1 MALKDLTGQQIQHTY
16 QKVVQTDGTN
26 QLADGTGSIFIPVSA
41 SYSISASHAVSASY
55 AISASHAVS
64 ASYAISASHEITYE
78 LSSSYAESASMAS
91 NNFNVQGDI
100 TASGDLLA
108 SYVILSTPGIDIDGS
123 SNGMAI
129 GSSFRVGATLEIEG
143 SVNVSGDIIAN
154 SGYFDANTLYLGG
167 TSFSKNE
174 LDTLKEGRTIN
185 ITTKD
190 LGEGDTNKNNIV
202 RPNAI
207 MSPVDNSTYVKF
219 NTAGRVGQFVGGHLY
234 FDQNAVNDTISLGKT
249 NSTQLTMTGNITASN
264 NIRAIGDITASGFMG
279 TINGGSW

>member
-16 QKVVQTDGTN
+16 QKIVQTDGTN
-26 QLADGTGSIFIPVSA
+26 QLADGTGSIFIPVS
-41 SYSISASHAVSASY
+41 SSY
-55 AISASHAVS
+55 AISASHSVT

-78 LSSSYAESASMAS
+78 LSSSYAQTASMAS
-91 NNFNVQGDI
+91 DNFIVQGNI
-100 TASGDLLA
+100 TASNNISASGDLLA

-279 TINGGSW
+279 TINGGTF

>member
-16 QKVVQTDGTN
+16 QKIVQTDGTN

-41 SYSISASHAVSASY
+41 SY
-55 AISASHAVS
+55 AISASHSVT

-78 LSSSYAESASMAS
+78 LSSSYAQTASMAS
-91 NNFNVQGDI
+91 DNFIVQGNI
-100 TASGDLLA
+100 TASNNISASGDLLA

>member
-1 MALKDLTGQQIQHTY
+1 MALNNLTGQQIQNTY

-26 QLADGTGSIFIPVSA
+26 LADGTGSILP
-41 SYSISASHAVSASY
+41 ISFNGDDVIVKGTLKATEYIV
-55 AISASHAVS
+55 
-64 ASYAISASHEITYE
+64 
-78 LSSSYAESASMAS
+78 SSSVT
-91 NNFNVQGDI
+91 NVVFQQQSGSTIFGDTTDDTHTFTGNI
-100 TASGDLLA
+100 TASGNISSSGDLYAEYLT
-108 SYVILSTPGIDIDGS
+108 LSTPGIDIDGS
-123 SNGMAI
+123 SNGMAV

-143 SVNVSGDIIAN
+143 SINVSGDIIAN

-174 LDTLKEGRTIN
+174 LDTLKEGKTIN
-185 ITTKD
+185 TTTKD

-207 MSPVDNSTYVKF
+207 MSPEDSSTYVKF
-219 NTAGRVGQFVGGHLY
+219 TTAGRVGQFVGGHLY
-234 FDQNAVNDTISLGKT
+234 FDQNSVNDTISLGKA